1 MRRANLF
8 LLCALILTL
17 TSCASSR
24 PAAVAFLPP
33 KIDCAAF
40 DPPAMAIPAE
50 PGAGEK
56 QLPVW
61 QLYAWHWQAYAEHVL
76 GQRVNTAL
84 CLQKAKQR
92 GLIQ

>member
-1 MRRANLF
+1 MHRARLF

-17 TSCASSR
+17 SSCASSR

-40 DPPAMAIPAE
+40 EAPAMAIPAE

-56 QLPVW
+56 ALPVW

-76 GQRVNTAL
+76 GQRVTTAQ
-84 CLQKAKQR
+84 CLHQARAQ
-92 GLIQ
+92 GLIK